1 MQQIQSLITNTNK
14 QIVQKIKE
22 DTNNQIVLKIKE
34 DGYLFTQRNPT
45 RIKTLWGLRSHPQRE
60 QIHYEYNFSLTIDHL
75 WLYKGGKITKRT
87 RRVASTLD
95 WTFTC
100 NFLSLETVHWTATPR
115 SSLKS
120 WWWGWGWGLVKQI
133 LGLTRTQPKP

>member
-45 RIKTLWGLRSHPQRE
+45 RIKTLRDFNASP
-60 QIHYEYNFSLTIDHL
+60 S
-75 WLYKGGKITKRT
+75 TKT
-87 RRVASTLD
+87 NPL
-95 WTFTC
+95 
-100 NFLSLETVHWTATPR
+100 
-115 SSLKS
+115 
-120 WWWGWGWGLVKQI
+120 
-133 LGLTRTQPKP
+133 